1 MSAPTLQELLA
12 QREELEKLIAETA
25 KNQRSQVLEEVKAVM
40 AKHGLTVA
48 DLVKELGTAKGKA
61 ATGAPSSAP
70 AKSKVAVKYKDP
82 ESGNQWTG
90 RGLQPKWLREKL
102 TNGAK
107 LEDFLVK

>member
-1 MSAPTLQELLA
+1 MSEPTLEELLA
-12 QREELEKLIAETA
+12 QREELDKRIAETA
-25 KNQRSQVLEEVKAVM
+25 KSRRAEGIEEVKAAM

-48 DLVKELGTAKGKA
+48 DLVKELGAAKGKA
-61 ATGAPSSAP
+61 STGAPSAP
-70 AKSKVAVKYKDP
+70 ARSKVAVKYKDS

-102 TNGAK
+102 ANGAK